1 MTPRILLVHGWLG
14 SPADLAPLDS
24 ALAPLG
30 EVVNLTLPGPEFAEA
45 AMLAGIGAT
54 IDRAGQQPLI
64 LIGHST
70 GGSLLL
76 TGITRRLTAGGLPNL
91 RLLVLCNTPPRIDFA
106 YTERWSAHT
115 DGRALPL
122 HDLGGLVGLI
132 NRLARQA
139 PLALPAPVLLV
150 QGEADELVPADADWQ
165 GRFTGPVRRLGIPG
179 AGHHL
184 FEGEGA
190 GVAIDAI
197 VRAVMDALARVQ
209 LPAAL
214 ARLLPGLA
222 RYAAAWPDSTRH
234 ITSSPSGMRALGGD
248 FHAAPLAPTEPSLA
262 NIEITTRCT
271 LGCKA
276 CARTQLKLKSRFMSL
291 ETFRQVLVALPH
303 AWRINLVGLGEPLL
317 HPDVLDFIAL
327 AAGQDRHVG
336 LVTNAMN
343 LDADMARGLAG
354 SGLSALTFS
363 IDAVNPAVVE
373 KVRQGSDIALIAAN
387 IRGFMAER
395 LRQGANVGTAAFTAL
410 TGTTVGEFESIVDFV
425 ADLGLSAL
433 MLTDLNFASNQARSV
448 HAGFTHE
455 HVRVFRLGLKRAA
468 ARRLPVLSVW
478 GLEEFALDERY
489 LDYLML
495 GGEQLAAR
503 SPRHAHCLSPWQTI
517 PVNVDGDLT
526 LCDCQPTARIGNI
539 LNPLSRWWN
548 GQAMQEQ
555 RRRMLGDQPPEACLV
570 CPRF

>member
-1 MTPRILLVHGWLG
+1 MTPCILLVHGWLG

-24 ALAPLG
+24 GLAPLG
-30 EVVNLTLPGPEFAEA
+30 EVVTPALPGPEFAEA
-45 AMLAGIGAT
+45 AMLAGIDAA
-54 IDRAGQQPLI
+54 IDRAGQRPLI

-76 TGITRRLTAGGLPNL
+76 KVITRRLTDGGLTNL

-106 YTERWSAHT
+106 YTERWRAHT

-132 NRLARQA
+132 NRLARQV
-139 PLALPAPVLLV
+139 PLAVPTPVLLV

-179 AGHHL
+179 ARHHL

-190 GVAIDAI
+190 GLAIDAI
-197 VRAVMDALARVQ
+197 ARAVTDALARVQ

-214 ARLLPGLA
+214 AGLLPGLA
-222 RYAAAWPDSTRH
+222 RYAATWPDSARH
-234 ITSSPSGMRALGGD
+234 ITTSPAGLRALGGD
-248 FHAAPLAPTEPSLA
+248 FQAAPIAPAEPSLA

-271 LGCKA
+271 LGCNA
-276 CARTQLKLKSRFMSL
+276 CARTQLKLKSRFMSR
-291 ETFRQVLVALPH
+291 ETFRQVLASLPH

-317 HPDVLDFIAL
+317 HPEVLDFIAL

-363 IDAVNPAVVE
+363 IDAVSPAAVD
-373 KVRQGSDIALIAAN
+373 KVRQGSDMALIAAN

-395 LRQGANVGTAAFTAL
+395 LRQGADVGTAAFTAL
-410 TGTTVGEFESIVDFV
+410 TGATIGEFESIVDFV

-433 MLTDLNFASNQARSV
+433 MLTDLNFASNRALSV

-455 HVRVFRLGLKRAA
+455 HARVFRLGLKRAGV
-468 ARRLPVLSVW
+468 RRLPVLSVW

-489 LDYLML
+489 LDYLIL
-495 GGEQLAAR
+495 RGEQLAAR

-517 PVNVDGDLT
+517 PINVDGDLT

-539 LNPLSRWWN
+539 FNPLSRWWN